1 MALILM
7 QLTNHNG
14 VKMNRHSSSKYLG
27 LILCVAFS
35 HAAVASNG
43 TWYAGAAVGS
53 GYVKDDAP
61 DSGLAVTRDSTA
73 TGYKLYAGYQIMP
86 NMAIEGAYTDVG
98 KEKFAWRY
106 SATESG
112 AGTIKVKALSLSAIA
127 IAPLSGNFSAFAKL
141 GVANLNTNYN
151 ESWSQTGYAATLSEK
166 KSKTVAHY
174 GAGITYALKKGLA
187 IRAEFEAF
195 GKGKVGDTA
204 IKSRLLS
211 LGLQSQF

>member
-1 MALILM
+1 
-7 QLTNHNG
+7 
-14 VKMNRHSSSKYLG
+14 MNRRTPSKYLG
-27 LILCVAFS
+27 LILGIAFS
-35 HAAVASNG
+35 HATMAGDGA
-43 TWYAGAAVGS
+43 WYAGAAVGS

-86 NMAIEGAYTDVG
+86 NMVIEGAYTDVG

-112 AGTIKVKALSLSAIA
+112 AGIIKVKALSLSAIA
-127 IAPLSGNFSAFAKL
+127 IAPLSGDFSAFAKL

-151 ESWSQTGYAATLSEK
+151 ENWSQTGYAENLSEK

-174 GAGITYALKKGLA
+174 GAGITYMLQKGLA
-187 IRAEFEAF
+187 IRTEFEAF
-195 GKGKVGDTA
+195 GKGKVGSIA

-211 LGLQSQF
+211 LGMQAQF

>member
-1 MALILM
+1 MS
-7 QLTNHNG
+7 
-14 VKMNRHSSSKYLG
+14 RRPYSKYLG
-27 LILCVAFS
+27 LILGLAFS
-35 HAAVASNG
+35 HAAMANDG
-43 TWYAGAAVGS
+43 AWYAGAAIGS
-53 GYVKDDAP
+53 AHVKDNAP
-61 DSGLAVTRDSTA
+61 DKGFSVTRDSTA
-73 TGYKLYAGYQIMP
+73 TGYKLYAGYQILP
-86 NMAIEGAYTDVG
+86 NVAIEGAYTDVG

-127 IAPLSGNFSAFAKL
+127 IAPLSGDFSAFAKL

-151 ESWSQTGYAATLSEK
+151 ESWSQTGYAENLSEK
-166 KSKTVAHY
+166 KSKAVVHY
-174 GAGITYALKKGLA
+174 GAGITYALQKGLA